1 MLRRLGIALSIL
13 AIALGLDSAGF
24 ASAAP
29 ADAPARVLDDAA
41 LARAVARARAA
52 FLRTQPI
59 DRFVVTVLLRD
70 ARDPTLWRRGAYGG
84 DRLAYPASC
93 VKLGFLVGA
102 VHWCSAQGRAPEC
115 LDADVRPMIA
125 DSDNDASGRVVDAVS
140 GVGNVPDAM
149 DDAAFAGW
157 LQRRRYTETVLQSYD
172 VLRGQRLL
180 TKTYPTNSGEE
191 PLGFEQR
198 ALREHGRNAM
208 SANGAAELMLGI
220 VSGRIEPQARDYM
233 RSLLRRERFTAQG
246 SLASGLPAGSIVEN
260 KIGVAFDTLEDI
272 AWVRLANGRELII
285 AAFSNGWDQRE
296 PEPWDVL
303 RLGGFTEALLVQAHL
318 RHGLQRQRVLRA
330 PTPAYASVR
339 VPVAESGRF
348 ELAVWY
354 EAGSENTSQ
363 ARFRVDDGHTPTDHV
378 FDQRT
383 WGGRWLPLGV
393 FDLRRGAKASVTLT
407 AEAPGRLAPARIRVG
422 AVVPGG

>member
-13 AIALGLDSAGF
+13 AIALGLDSPGLAG
-24 ASAAP
+24 AAP
-29 ADAPARVLDDAA
+29 ADTPARVVDDAA

-52 FLRTQPI
+52 FLGTQPF
-59 DRFVVTVLLRD
+59 DRFDVTVLLRD

-84 DRLAYPASC
+84 DQLAYPASC

-102 VHWCSAQGRAPEC
+102 VHWCAAQGRAPDC
-115 LDADVRPMIA
+115 LDADVHPMIV
-125 DSDNDASGRVVDAVS
+125 DSDNDATGRVVDAVS
-140 GVGNVPDAM
+140 GVGNVL
-149 DDAAFAGW
+149 DAADDGAFANW
-157 LQRRRYTETVLQSYD
+157 LQRRSYTETVLQSYD

-208 SANGAAELMLGI
+208 SPNASAELMLGI
-220 VSGRIEPQARDYM
+220 VSGRIEPQAQDYM

-272 AWVRLANGRELII
+272 AWIRLSNGRELII

-303 RLGGFTEALLVQAHL
+303 RLGGFTEALLTEAQL
-318 RHGLQRQRVLRA
+318 QRGLQWQRVLRV
-330 PTPAYASVR
+330 PASSNVR
-339 VPVAESGRF
+339 VPVPESGRF

-354 EAGSENTSQ
+354 EAAADNTSR
-363 ARFRVDDGHTPTDHV
+363 ARVRVDDGRALADHV

-393 FDLRRGAKASVTLT
+393 FDLRRGAKARITLT
-407 AEAPGRLAPARIRVG
+407 AEAPGRLAPARIRVAAG
-422 AVVPGG
+422 ALPR